1 SVEDLIPE
9 EEVVVTITRSG
20 YVKRT
25 RVESYR
31 AQNRGGKGERGAAL
45 KNDDVVEH
53 FFTTST
59 HNWLLFFTNYLRVYR
74 VKGYELQDAG
84 RDARGQHVANV
95 LAFQPDE
102 HIAQVL
108 TLDSYQDEPYLVLA
122 TKTGMVKK
130 TRLEDYD
137 SPRQSGLIAINL
149 HEG

>member
-1 SVEDLIPE
+1 SVEDLIRE

-20 YVKRT
+20 YDKRT
-25 RVESYR
+25 RVDSYR
-31 AQNRGGKGERGAAL
+31 AQSRGGKGVRGAAL
-45 KNDDVVEH
+45 KYEDVVEH

-59 HNWLLFFTNYLRVYR
+59 HNWLLFCTNYGRVYR

-137 SPRQSGLIAINL
+137 SPRQS
-149 HEG
+149 